1 MYVRHY
7 VANGG
12 GSDAASYYSLIAL
25 PFFSIIIIIIII
37 YGQYCSNR
45 ALYNA
50 LSIVHYSL
58 IFIRKRVTEIYFFQP
73 EAIEI

>member
-25 PFFSIIIIIIII
+25 PFFFYYYYYYYYLRAILFESGAID
-37 YGQYCSNR
+37 CS
-45 ALYNA
+45 LFFDF
-50 LSIVHYSL
+50 YSKESDRNL
-58 IFIRKRVTEIYFFQP
+58 LFST
-73 EAIEI
+73 